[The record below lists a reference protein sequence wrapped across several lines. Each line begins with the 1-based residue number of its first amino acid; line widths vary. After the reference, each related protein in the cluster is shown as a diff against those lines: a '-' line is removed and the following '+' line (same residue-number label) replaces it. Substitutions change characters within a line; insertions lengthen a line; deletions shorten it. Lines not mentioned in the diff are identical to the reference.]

1 MSLSLLSTKASE
13 GEEGKNRVRR
23 VSRSTELRQA
33 PLTMT
38 ADGVGK
44 EGLREGDGIGGVRA
58 IEMSLCQRHV
68 CQCLDKTEQLRFD
81 TREFRGAVLHTQT

>member
-1 MSLSLLSTKASE
+1 MQT
-13 GEEGKNRVRR
+13 EEGKNRVRR

-33 PLTMT
+33 PLT